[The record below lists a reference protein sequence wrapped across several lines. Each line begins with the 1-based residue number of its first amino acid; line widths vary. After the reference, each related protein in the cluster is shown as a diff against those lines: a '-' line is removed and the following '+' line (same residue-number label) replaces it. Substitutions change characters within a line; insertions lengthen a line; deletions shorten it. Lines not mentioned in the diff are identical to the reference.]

1 MKFTAFRRRRLITS
15 LILISIFVKSTCF
28 RDFKMTLLFFNETC
42 YFILCERIVRFEVN
56 SMAYNTLIFD
66 GKLYDVRISVFI
78 ILSLFERKRM
88 LIKRLDIYQ

>member
-1 MKFTAFRRRRLITS
+1 
-15 LILISIFVKSTCF
+15 
-28 RDFKMTLLFFNETC
+28 MTLLFFNETW